1 MLFTSSY
8 AISYHVPQHA
18 RGNPTPLMADKGSEQ
33 TTDSE
38 HESPP
43 TVSRVR
49 LENVTLDWD
58 GVRSEKLLQLK
69 RSRSAKKGILT
80 KAQNEIKGLMLN
92 SNNYNLVKDRIEE
105 FKQLLQEFKEAHAT
119 YHSQLRD
126 ENEI

>member
-1 MLFTSSY
+1 
-8 AISYHVPQHA
+8 
-18 RGNPTPLMADKGSEQ
+18 MADKESEQ
-33 TTDSE
+33 TTDGE
-38 HESPP
+38 HESLR
-43 TVSRVR
+43 TISRVR

-69 RSRSAKKGILT
+69 RSRSSKKGILI

-105 FKQLLQEFKEAHAT
+105 FLQEFKEAHAA

-126 ENEI
+126 ENEIKESKDYYDAAVLLGNGFGTRCR